1 MAFEPHPSTTALAR
15 TVTNQHAE
23 IYIYRL
29 SPHTAG
35 CPTSICD
42 HISIV
47 LIEHSR
53 SCLFHLRKW
62 RVIAAQKINRTLIA
76 NNFSK
81 ITRDFE
87 GLC

>member
-53 SCLFHLRKW
+53 SYLFHLRKW
-62 RVIAAQKINRTLIA
+62 RLRYRLTEDKSHVNSQQFL
-76 NNFSK
+76 
-81 ITRDFE
+81 
-87 GLC
+87 